1 MRLQGFGE
9 FSMEGAYENPFEN
22 EKGKVKIPEN
32 SIQFIPDPKAKED
45 EGLVAFIAQN
55 SGKIKP
61 LAFSDLEDFLNIGKQ
76 LLNVSKQFYI
86 EGLGTIILEG
96 NGNMTFRQG
105 NELIPAAAM
114 AEHAVDNKQ
123 RDLTEEQGT
132 DLSFEAPYNVPRQG
146 SALKKLV
153 ATIGIIAAIAIIAWG
168 GYYFWNHMQN
178 SSGQTTPQ
186 NIQPI
191 LPDTAAALVDSAAL
205 KATTDSIAKPAE
217 APPYKIVIENAKRTR
232 ALTRYED
239 LKKMGYNVQ
248 LTTEDSLTFKLFT
261 VINGPLTDSSRV
273 RDSISRFFG
282 RKVWVELP

>member
-9 FSMEGAYENPFEN
+9 FSMEGAYETPFEN
-22 EKGKVKIPEN
+22 EKGKVKIPDN
-32 SIQFIPDPKAKED
+32 SIQFVPDPKAKED

-96 NGNMTFRQG
+96 NGHMTFRQG
-105 NELIPAAAM
+105 NELIPAAVM
-114 AEHAVDNKQ
+114 AEHAVENKQ

-132 DLSFEAPYNVPRQG
+132 DLSFEAPYNTPRQG
-146 SALKKLV
+146 SVLKKLV

-178 SSGQTTPQ
+178 NSGKTTLQ

-191 LPDTAAALVDSAAL
+191 LSDSTKERVDSAAL
-205 KATTDSIAKPAE
+205 KATADSMARAAA
-217 APPYKIVIENAKRTR
+217 APQYKIVIENAKRTR

-239 LKKMGYNVQ
+239 LRKMGYNVQ

-273 RDSISRFFG
+273 RDSIGRFFG